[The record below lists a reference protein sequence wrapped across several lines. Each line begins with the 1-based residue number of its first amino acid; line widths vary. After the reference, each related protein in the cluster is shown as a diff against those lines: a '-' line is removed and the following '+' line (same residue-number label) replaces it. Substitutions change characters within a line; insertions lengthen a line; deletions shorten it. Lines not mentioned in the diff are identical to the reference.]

1 MLLLKLSVRRNIPPL
16 ALFTPAPKNFLSVT
30 LKEAEGDSSLVKQVK
45 APVLLNLKEW
55 YQDDDIQKLMK
66 IGMLLDPQ
74 FKKIPYLTEVGQ
86 TAIWL
91 QARDERA
98 AIIRLTKIKI
108 SRGISIFP

>member
-66 IGMLLDPQ
+66 IGMLLYRSRVKEDP
-74 FKKIPYLTEVGQ
+74 FPY
-86 TAIWL
+86 
-91 QARDERA
+91 
-98 AIIRLTKIKI
+98 
-108 SRGISIFP
+108 RGRTDSYLATGKG

>member
-1 MLLLKLSVRRNIPPL
+1 M
-16 ALFTPAPKNFLSVT
+16 T
-30 LKEAEGDSSLVKQVK
+30 LKEAEGDRSLVKQVK
-45 APVLLNLKEW
+45 VAVLLNLKEW

-66 IGMLLDPQ
+66 VGMLLDPQ

-91 QARDERA
+91 QARDELV